1 MTQRHVTVSEAGRI
15 LGVSRRTIQRR
26 INAGELPTIEVGGV
40 RRVVLDSAS
49 DSAQAPSDTPSAH
62 AQVDADVS
70 HLRERVAA
78 LEAEL
83 GEVRQ
88 DRDRWYGHA
97 QSQGATIDRLTVTLA
112 QLGDRVIEQRALAA
126 PEEAPESRQENDDAG
141 EVQSPQTATPRPW
154 WRFWER

>member
-26 INAGELPTIEVGGV
+26 ISAGELPTVEVGGA

-49 DSAQAPSDTPSAH
+49 ESPHAPSDTPSAH

-70 HLRERVAA
+70 HLKERVAA
-78 LEAEL
+78 LEVEL

-112 QLGDRVIEQRALAA
+112 QLGDRVVEQRAIS
-126 PEEAPESRQENDDAG
+126 APESPQEAGNAG
-141 EVQSPQTATPRPW
+141 ETVQFPQAPTQTPW
-154 WRFWER
+154 WAFWRR

>member
-26 INAGELPTIEVGGV
+26 ISAGELPTIEVSGV

-49 DSAQAPSDTPSAH
+49 DNAYAPSDMPSAH
-62 AQVDADVS
+62 AQIDADVS
-70 HLRERVAA
+70 YLRERIAA

-112 QLGDRVIEQRALAA
+112 QLGDRVVEQRVLS
-126 PEEAPESRQENDDAG
+126 APESPQDAG
-141 EVQSPQTATPRPW
+141 NAGETVQSPQVPTPRPW
-154 WRFWER
+154 WRFWAR

>member
-26 INAGELPTIEVGGV
+26 IRAGELSTVEVGGV
-40 RRVVLDSAS
+40 RRVILDSAS
-49 DSAQAPSDTPSAH
+49 ESPHAPGDTPSAH
-62 AQVDADVS
+62 AQIDADMS
-70 HLRERVAA
+70 HLQERIVA

-112 QLGDRVIEQRALAA
+112 QLGDRVVEQRALAA
-126 PEEAPESRQENDDAG
+126 PESAQERDDAG
-141 EVQSPQTATPRPW
+141 ETVQSPQAPIPRPW
-154 WRFWER
+154 WRFWVRW

>member
-1 MTQRHVTVSEAGRI
+1 MTQRHVTISEAGRI

-26 INAGELPTIEVGGV
+26 IAAGELSTLEVGGM

-49 DSAQAPSDTPSAH
+49 DSPPPLSDTPSAR

-70 HLRERVAA
+70 HLQERIAA

-112 QLGDRVIEQRALAA
+112 QLGDRVVEQRALAA
-126 PEEAPESRQENDDAG
+126 HESPQDSTDAG
-141 EVQSPQTATPRPW
+141 ETAQSPQAPNPRPW
-154 WRFWER
+154 WRFWVR